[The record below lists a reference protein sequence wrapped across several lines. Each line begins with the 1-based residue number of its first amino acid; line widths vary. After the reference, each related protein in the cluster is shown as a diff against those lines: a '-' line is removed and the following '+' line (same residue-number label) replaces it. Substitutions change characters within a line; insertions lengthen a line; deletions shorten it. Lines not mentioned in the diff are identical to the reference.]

1 MIQPAEVLTAGRCTG
16 PVMVASTSASAVPDV
31 LSNRM
36 TPVALG
42 CPHWMPVPPAGPFHW
57 MPVMTFSTASSTYQ
71 TCDVAGVPD
80 RVGVIVAQAVLAG
93 AVKEFV
99 TCVKVVALTDTVA
112 EDVDR
117 RVLLAL

>member
-1 MIQPAEVLTAGRCTG
+1 
-16 PVMVASTSASAVPDV
+16 
-31 LSNRM
+31 
-36 TPVALG
+36 
-42 CPHWMPVPPAGPFHW
+42 
-57 MPVMTFSTASSTYQ
+57 MTFSTASSTYQ

-117 RVLLAL
+117 RVLLALYQRTDIEKFEVTALVNHTHPDTCTSAPGLAAIFSDST